1 MTAEEQTRSLQR
13 DERNERAQRLARL
26 RNRGAV
32 TPAEVQDLS
41 DLEAQV
47 TFDSEL
53 TAREDATEAA
63 AQEAARAEA
72 AAQEAK

>member
-1 MTAEEQTRSLQR
+1 METVEQADRRIQR

-32 TPAEVQDLS
+32 TPAEVQDLA

-47 TFDSEL
+47 TFDSAQ
-53 TAREDATEAA
+53 TKREDEAV
-63 AQEAARAEA
+63 AQEL
-72 AAQEAK
+72 